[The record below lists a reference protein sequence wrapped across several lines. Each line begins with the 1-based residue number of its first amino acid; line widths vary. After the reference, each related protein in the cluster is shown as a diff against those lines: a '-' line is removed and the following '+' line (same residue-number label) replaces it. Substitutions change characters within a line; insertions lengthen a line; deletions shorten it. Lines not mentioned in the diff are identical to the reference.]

1 MKKSSK
7 LIIIFSIAII
17 LFGMSDVYNYLTI
30 GKEVLTHYQE
40 ISAIKQLVNYSLTQG
55 MLKIF
60 LGLVPITIII
70 FRNKS

>member
-7 LIIIFSIAII
+7 LIIIFSISII

-30 GKEVLTHYQE
+30 GKEVLTHYEE